1 SAELCELLDYAQ
13 AILRETMEGAVMRP
27 GHEKV
32 EIDFAPWQGLLD
44 LQASLAEML
53 RQIGEPSSD

>member
-1 SAELCELLDYAQ
+1 
-13 AILRETMEGAVMRP
+13 MEGAVMRP

-53 RQIGEPSSD
+53 RQIGEPSPD